1 MGLLWG
7 ARAENSW
14 MKIVKDEIKEA
25 RYGQIGKLRPF
36 FSPVGKY
43 LDSLLC
49 KAGSHSFCLF
59 VFVFVFFT
67 KAVCD
72 KCFINIYPTGCL
84 DSLVLGE
91 RIEVHRSI
99 RRKADESR

>member
-1 MGLLWG
+1 MCWHLPEFYEVPPTGPGDANAENIPGIQMGLLWR

-59 VFVFVFFT
+59 VFVFVF
-67 KAVCD
+67 
-72 KCFINIYPTGCL
+72 
-84 DSLVLGE
+84 SLRQYVTSVL
-91 RIEVHRSI
+91 
-99 RRKADESR
+99 